1 MSDASE
7 ERLYNLLPAIYRLR
21 DAAQGEPLRALLAV
35 IAGELGLVEDDIAG
49 LYDNWFI
56 ETCQEWVVPYIGDL
70 LGVRGLYPIQA
81 TGFTQRAYVANTI
94 AYRRRKGTAAVLE
107 QLARDVTGWPAVAVE
122 FFERLITTQNVNHVR
137 LYSAASPDLRDAY
150 ELELAAGTPFERVSH
165 TADVR
170 HIDNQRGK
178 YNIPNVGLTLWRLQ
192 AYHLDSVTARQV
204 EATDRRRFTLSPL
217 GKDMRLFNLAI
228 TEDAVTNPSEG
239 NLRQTGPLDVP
250 LPLSRRFLQRNLG
263 VCYGTADEPKG
274 LLLRAGS
281 QTIPAGDILVCDL
294 SDKSGGGWAHTPPA
308 GKLAVDPELGR
319 IAFGGDPTGAVEAG
333 YTYGFGGDLG
343 GGPYD
348 RRDSVKAFLR
358 DFSQSPNTWQM
369 GVTQKPVG
377 GGTQIVKTLGEA
389 VNAWNQQ
396 PAGTMGIIA
405 VMDSRTYREDL
416 TGALAISIPAG
427 SRLLLVAAGWPEE
440 EGTPG
445 QRVAGRITPTELR
458 PHLRG
463 AIEVAGTTPGGSLQ
477 PGTFTVNGLLIE
489 GTLTVLAGDLG
500 SLELAHSTL
509 VPGAS
514 GVVVKTG
521 QAKNANAGLV
531 LTLDRS
537 ICGALALPDSVRGA
551 GIKDSIVDGAVNAP
565 TLQVQASTVL
575 GPIAV
580 GSLEGSDSIF
590 AGTVT
595 AARRQTGCVRF
606 CYLPLD
612 SQPPRRYRCQ
622 PADAT
627 SAGRVFPHFASVA
640 YGDPDYGYLRSTCPP
655 EIGAGAEDEGE
666 MGAFH
671 FLQAPQRL
679 KNLRISL
686 DEYLRFGLEAGVFF
700 AS

>member
-7 ERLYNLLPAIYRLR
+7 LDQRLYNLLPAIYRIR

-70 LGVRGLYPIQA
+70 LGVRGLYPVQA
-81 TGFTQRAYVANTI
+81 AGFTQRAYVANTI

-150 ELELAAGTPFERVSH
+150 ELEFTGTPFERVSH

-170 HIDNQRGK
+170 HIDNGRGK
-178 YNIPNVGLTLWRLQ
+178 YNIPNVGLFLWRLQ
-192 AYHLDSVTARQV
+192 AYHLDGVTARQV
-204 EATDRRRFTLSPL
+204 EATDKRRYTFSPL
-217 GKDMRLFNLAI
+217 GRDLQLFNLAQ
-228 TEDAVTNPSEG
+228 TEDGITQHA
-239 NLRQTGPLDVP
+239 GPLDVP
-250 LPLSRRFLQRNLG
+250 LSISRRFLQRNLQA
-263 VCYGTADEPKG
+263 CYGTDDDPRS
-274 LLLRAGS
+274 LLVKTGS
-281 QTIPAGDILVCDL
+281 QPIAAGDILVCDL
-294 SDKSGGGWAHTPPA
+294 SDRQGGGWAHTPPA
-308 GKLAVDPELGR
+308 GQVGVDPELGR
-319 IAFGGDPTGAVEAG
+319 IAFGSDPVGAVEVG
-333 YTYGFGGDLG
+333 YAYGFGGDLG

-348 RRDSVKAFLR
+348 RRDSINTFLS
-358 DFSQSPNTWQM
+358 DFLQSQNTWQM
-369 GVTQKPVG
+369 GVTQEPAG
-377 GGTQIVKTLGEA
+377 GDTQIVKTLGEA
-389 VNAWNQQ
+389 VNGWNQQ

-405 VMDSRTYREDL
+405 VMDSHTYQEDL
-416 TGALAISIPAG
+416 TGALAINVPAG

-440 EGTPG
+440 QGMPG
-445 QRVAGRITPTELR
+445 QRVAGRIAPTGLR

-463 AIEVAGTTPGGSLQ
+463 AIEVAGTAPAGSLQ
-477 PGTFTVNGLLIE
+477 PGALAVNGLLVE
-489 GTLTVLAGDLG
+489 GTLTVLAGNLG
-500 SLELAHSTL
+500 SLNLAHSTL
-509 VPGAS
+509 APGAS
-514 GVVVKTG
+514 GMGVKTG
-521 QAKNANAGLV
+521 AQAGQVNDRLIV
-531 LTLDRS
+531 ELERS
-537 ICGALALPDSVRGA
+537 ICGALALPDSVRGVSL
-551 GIKDSIVDGAVNAP
+551 KDSIVDGAVNAP
-565 TLQVQASTVL
+565 TLQVMASTVL
-575 GPIAV
+575 GPVTV
-580 GSLEGSDSIF
+580 GSLEASDSIF

-595 AARRQTGCVRF
+595 VERRQIGCVRF
-606 CYLPLD
+606 CYLPFD

-622 PADAT
+622 PADAA
-627 SAGRVFPHFASVA
+627 SAGRIFPHFASET
-640 YGDPDYGYLRSTCPP
+640 YGDPDYGYLRSTCPR

-679 KNLRISL
+679 KNLGISL